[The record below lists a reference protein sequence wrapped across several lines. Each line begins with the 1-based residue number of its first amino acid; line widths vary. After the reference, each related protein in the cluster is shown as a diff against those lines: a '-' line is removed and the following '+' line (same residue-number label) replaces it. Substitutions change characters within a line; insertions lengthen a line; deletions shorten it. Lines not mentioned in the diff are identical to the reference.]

1 MISAL
6 GSAMR
11 LPFAPQDSRN
21 APMLAAIPM
30 QMVDTSHLMYCM
42 VS

>member
-1 MISAL
+1 MTSAL

-11 LPFAPQDSRN
+11 LPFAPQESRN
-21 APMLAAIPM
+21 APMLAAMPT
-30 QMVDTSHLMYCM
+30 QMVETSHLIYCM